1 MKIKRLKIEQPKTQ
15 VALFF
20 WKELM
25 ATKIKVSFL
34 VGSLL
39 ILILLVGIR
48 LQDNY
53 SNKPTNVLLHT
64 GIVADSN
71 VKIEKSVAV
80 ESTENTTSK
89 PSSTNDQEVEWIGD
103 QAQLDQ
109 VANWRAERGWYDT
122 SNENQDDY
130 STYSEET
137 LKQLAANGDLKAL
150 HRLARRAPIDVS
162 KPLLTKAATHGST
175 FALFN
180 LGDHV
185 AIHGGITRNDPEE
198 KKKPVLIEAAAYMVV
213 AAMRGDSLNFKY
225 MGIGSLE
232 SRYNM
237 KFNDDD
243 LKLVQARAQQ
253 IYNSL
258 ESERIALGLGQFDN
272 SIPPVVK
279 ARFKYSGIEVK
290 D

>member
-1 MKIKRLKIEQPKTQ
+1 
-15 VALFF
+15 
-20 WKELM
+20 M
-25 ATKIKVSFL
+25 ATKIKVIFL

-39 ILILLVGIR
+39 ILILLIGIH

-53 SNKPTNVLLHT
+53 SDKPTNVLHHKSSCIT
-64 GIVADSN
+64 ADSN
-71 VKIEKSVAV
+71 AKIEISVA
-80 ESTENTTSK
+80 ENPGDNTSK
-89 PSSTNDQEVEWIGD
+89 AFGTNNQEVEWIGD
-103 QAQLDQ
+103 QAQLDE
-109 VANWRAERGWYDT
+109 VARWKASRGWYDT
-122 SNENQDDY
+122 SDENQDDY
-130 STYSEET
+130 KTYTEDT
-137 LKQLAANGDLKAL
+137 LKQLAENGDLKAL
-150 HRLARRAPIDVS
+150 HLLAKWAPEDTSKRLLV
-162 KPLLTKAATHGST
+162 KAAVYGST
-175 FALFN
+175 FALIN
-180 LGDHV
+180 LKNHV
-185 AIHGGITRNDPEE
+185 VAHSGITKEMPEDS
-198 KKKPVLIEAAAYMVV
+198 KRPVLIEAAAYLVV
-213 AAMRGDSLNFKY
+213 AAMRGDLLHSKY

-243 LKLVQARAQQ
+243 LKLAVNRAQQ